1 MITDRDIKIINF
13 IYDFKFITISQCG
26 DIFFPNNKSK
36 YDGAR
41 HRLKKIEKTKRY
53 IKHIFNEETKE
64 KIYIPIGSKE
74 KKIKMHRI
82 KLIDYIAALS
92 SIGAKIKTIEI
103 EPNFNNI
110 KPDAYITFV
119 FDKKLFH
126 QLIEIELRHDYVD
139 INRFKP
145 VLGYILQKTNN
156 VRPTIV
162 IIQDTNKDYNTD
174 NFTGLQVIQL
184 NTKLREIAKVININR

>member
-139 INRFKP
+139 VNRFKP
-145 VLGYILQKTNN
+145 VLGYILQ
-156 VRPTIV
+156 
-162 IIQDTNKDYNTD
+162 
-174 NFTGLQVIQL
+174 
-184 NTKLREIAKVININR
+184 

>member
-1 MITDRDIKIINF
+1 MAYEDIQTTIMTLLSFAGGITVIVGA
-13 IYDFKFITISQCG
+13 ISG
-26 DIFFPNNKSK
+26 V
-36 YDGAR
+36 
-41 HRLKKIEKTKRY
+41 
-53 IKHIFNEETKE
+53 
-64 KIYIPIGSKE
+64 
-74 KKIKMHRI
+74 I

-139 INRFKP
+139 VNRFKP

-156 VRPTIV
+156 VRPTII

>member
-1 MITDRDIKIINF
+1 
-13 IYDFKFITISQCG
+13 
-26 DIFFPNNKSK
+26 
-36 YDGAR
+36 
-41 HRLKKIEKTKRY
+41 
-53 IKHIFNEETKE
+53 
-64 KIYIPIGSKE
+64 
-74 KKIKMHRI
+74 MHRI

-139 INRFKP
+139 VNRFKP

-174 NFTGLQVIQL
+174 NFTGLQIIQL

>member
-64 KIYIPIGSKE
+64 KI
-74 KKIKMHRI
+74 
-82 KLIDYIAALS
+82 
-92 SIGAKIKTIEI
+92 
-103 EPNFNNI
+103 
-110 KPDAYITFV
+110 
-119 FDKKLFH
+119 
-126 QLIEIELRHDYVD
+126 
-139 INRFKP
+139 
-145 VLGYILQKTNN
+145 
-156 VRPTIV
+156 
-162 IIQDTNKDYNTD
+162 
-174 NFTGLQVIQL
+174 
-184 NTKLREIAKVININR
+184 